1 MDDRQRML
9 ETAHAL
15 YMERLDE
22 LFERVIPRRIITRE
36 MIEVFMTLIILEF
49 FLRGVREDIDKIR
62 KTVRYL
68 TGKAF
73 EESTFSFCLMRVEK
87 I

>member
-9 ETAHAL
+9 EAAHAL

-22 LFERVIPRRIITRE
+22 LFERVIPRRAITRE

-49 FLRGVREDIDKIR
+49 FIRGEREDMDKIG
-62 KTVRYL
+62 KLVRYL
-68 TGKAF
+68 TGEAF
-73 EESTFSFCLMRVEK
+73 KDNIFAFCLMRAEN